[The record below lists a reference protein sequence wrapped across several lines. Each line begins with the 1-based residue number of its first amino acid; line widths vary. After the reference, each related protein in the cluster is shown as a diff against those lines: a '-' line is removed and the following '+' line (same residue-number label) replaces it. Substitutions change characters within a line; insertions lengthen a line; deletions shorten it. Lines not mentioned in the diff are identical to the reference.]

1 MTGLR
6 ALTLAAI
13 LAATPVAAE
22 TPSAPPAAAQPVDAA
37 ATQATILKLN
47 AYVALLNRTLRASE
61 SIARYES
68 WVRNMKSGPTGKESI
83 VYGLYSLYDVSG
95 EIEKAKAA
103 IATPPAM
110 PELDAAMPDYIAAYE
125 ALAPIVTEADGYYE
139 RQDYKDDKMAGG
151 KALHARLAPA
161 AAAFTAERAKIDTLL
176 AAEKAK
182 ADLAELAMIEQAEGR
197 KARWH
202 VANVM
207 IRARQAVGLF
217 PDENRPVVD
226 MPAFEAAVL
235 TYAAAVKDM
244 DAYAAANPNSFFV
257 FESQPRSFLGKLR
270 EFRDKLQ
277 KAKGDAR
284 KGAGRDLTWLVND
297 YNMMVSTSE
306 TATQFAK

>member
-1 MTGLR
+1 M
-6 ALTLAAI
+6 LTIAAM
-13 LAATPVAAE
+13 ACATPVLAQAPAE
-22 TPSAPPAAAQPVDAA
+22 PAPAAQPAETA
-37 ATQATILKLN
+37 ATQARIVKLN

-61 SIARYES
+61 SIERYES

-103 IATPPAM
+103 TTAEPAM
-110 PELDAAMPDYIAAYE
+110 PELDAAIPAYIAAYE
-125 ALAPIVTEADGYYE
+125 ALAPVVTEADGYYE

-161 AAAFTAERAKIDTLL
+161 AAAYTAERAKVDKLF
-176 AAEKAK
+176 AAEKEK
-182 ADLAELAMIEQAEGR
+182 ADEAELALIEQTQGR

-207 IRARQAVGLF
+207 VRARHVVDLF
-217 PDENRPVVD
+217 PNENKPVVD
-226 MPAFEAAVL
+226 MPVFEAAIL

-244 DAYAAANPNSFFV
+244 DAYSAANPNSFFV
-257 FESQPRSFLGKLR
+257 FESRPRSFLGKLR

-297 YNMMVSTSE
+297 YNTMVSTSE
-306 TATQFAK
+306 SATQFAK

>member
-1 MTGLR
+1 M
-6 ALTLAAI
+6 LTAAAI
-13 LAATPVAAE
+13 AFASPASSQ
-22 TPSAPPAAAQPVDAA
+22 TPSEPAPATQSADAV

-61 SIARYES
+61 SIERYES

-95 EIEKAKAA
+95 EIAKAKAA
-103 IATPPAM
+103 ISTQPAM
-110 PELDAAMPDYIAAYE
+110 PELDAAIPAYIAAYE
-125 ALAPIVTEADGYYE
+125 TLAPVVTEADGYYE

-161 AAAFTAERAKIDTLL
+161 AAAYTAERAKVDRLF
-176 AAEKAK
+176 AAEKEK
-182 ADLAELAMIEQAEGR
+182 ADEAELALIEQTQGR

-207 IRARQAVGLF
+207 IRARHAVDLF
-217 PDENRPVVD
+217 PNENRPVVD
-226 MPAFEAAVL
+226 MPAFEAAIL

-244 DAYAAANPNSFFV
+244 DAYSAANPNSFFV
-257 FESQPRSFLGKLR
+257 FESRPRSFLGKLR

-297 YNMMVSTSE
+297 YNTMVSTSE
-306 TATQFAK
+306 SATHFAK